1 MYFFIYEYCFLTP
14 QLCPYISI
22 KMFRR
27 QQPTSKFPEW
37 FWYEGLDLL
46 VPLNNEAQ
54 RGELAAAV
62 ADQLVRQHRRED
74 LL

>member
-1 MYFFIYEYCFLTP
+1 
-14 QLCPYISI
+14 
-22 KMFRR
+22 MFRR